1 MKYPKFLHKESTIG
15 ITAPSCGVGEYTEAF
30 NISLNNIKKYVE
42 NIKETSNVRT
52 KGDVSSP
59 SKVRAKELHELYED
73 RNIDMI
79 MCASGGDFLTDMLPF
94 VDLDVIKNNPKWI
107 MGASDPTNLLYLIT
121 TALDISTMYGHN
133 AGSFDS
139 EKLHGSQIY
148 ALNTI
153 IGIIDKQNSYD
164 YYEKDKNSRI
174 NGNYN
179 TTEKVIWKTDNKL
192 DVSGRI
198 IGGCIDCLKYLPGT
212 KYDYTKNFIEKYKDN
227 GIIWY
232 FDIFNMS
239 AEDFYL
245 TLFQLKEANWFN
257 YVKAVIIGRVFIP
270 SSYTTMTY
278 EKAAKEIFKSIPII
292 MNADIG
298 HVCPKMTI
306 INGSI
311 AHITCDDGKGQIE
324 FSLK

>member
-1 MKYPKFLHKESTIG
+1 MKYPKFLNKESTIG
-15 ITAPSCGVGEYTEAF
+15 ITAPSCGVGEYSEAF
-30 NISLNNIKKYVE
+30 SLSLNNIKKYVK
-42 NIKETSNVRT
+42 NIKETPNVRT
-52 KGDVSSP
+52 SGDVSSP
-59 SKVRAKELHELYED
+59 SKVRAEELHELYKD
-73 RNIDMI
+73 NNIDMI
-79 MCASGGDFLTDMLPF
+79 MCASGGDFLTDMLPYI
-94 VDLDVIKNNPKWI
+94 DLEIIKNNPKWI

-121 TALDISTMYGHN
+121 TALDISTLYGHN

-139 EKLHGSQIY
+139 EKLYKSQEY

-153 IGIIDKQNSYD
+153 TGKIEKQNSYD
-164 YYEKDKNSRI
+164 YYEKDKDSRI

-179 TTEKVIWKTDNKL
+179 ATEKVIWKTTNKV

-212 KYDYTKNFIEKYKDN
+212 KYDYTKNFIEKYKDD

-232 FDIFNMS
+232 FDIFSMS

-245 TLFQLKEANWFN
+245 TLFQLKESNWFN
-257 YVKAVIIGRVFIP
+257 YVKAVIIGRVFMP

-278 EKAAKEIFKSIPII
+278 EKAAKEIFKDIPII
-292 MNADIG
+292 MDADIG

-311 AHITCDDGKGQIE
+311 AHIKCDNGKGQIE
-324 FSLK
+324 FTLE